1 MQGGRPHIGR
11 IRAEGRLMIARKMHS
26 NIVRLEELKS
36 PEIVALLINGV
47 SFKSIAGHVDS
58 FNLHRIEM
66 LRRHLDLLD
75 DELLRT
81 RVIGRVVV
89 VEWKRVA
96 DVDDLRKLER
106 EVQAARR
113 RINMLLSEFASQPAV
128 AA

>member
-1 MQGGRPHIGR
+1 
-11 IRAEGRLMIARKMHS
+11 MIARKMHS
-26 NIVRLEELKS
+26 KMVRLEELKS